1 MASTDCGWCG
11 RLVHL
16 DAVSPLFTVA
26 EAGHMITEAAYQCPN
41 CGRLVI
47 AWEAAGTYH
56 ARSEKDEAQRREWGH
71 SVQFVPGRRDS
82 TSFPD
87 VPDHIAQ
94 AATEAT
100 LCLSVSAF
108 RAVGALAR
116 AVIEATAKDKRA
128 EASTLSDRI
137 NALAEAGHV
146 RKHTQE
152 QAHEVRHFGNGMAHG
167 DFTDPLSREDAEEI
181 VTLMAEI
188 LDEVYQ
194 SPARLKHVKAAREA
208 KRNAKQGGQP
218 GAQAGADEALS
229 I

>member
-1 MASTDCGWCG
+1 VPEGG
-11 RLVHL
+11 RMV
-16 DAVSPLFTVA
+16 
-26 EAGHMITEAAYQCPN
+26 TEAAYQCPN
-41 CGRLVI
+41 CERLVI
-47 AWEAAGTYH
+47 AWEVAGTYR
-56 ARSEKDEAQRREWGH
+56 ARSEKDEAQKREWSH
-71 SVQFVPGRRDS
+71 SVRFVPGRRDS
-82 TSFPD
+82 KTFPD

-100 LCLSVSAF
+100 LCLSVGAF

-116 AVIEATAKDKRA
+116 AVIEATAKDKSA
-128 EASTLSDRI
+128 DGNTLYDRI

-146 RKHTQE
+146 RKHTKE

-167 DFTDPLSREDAEEI
+167 DFTDPLSKEDATEI

-194 SPARLKHVKAAREA
+194 SPARLEQVKAAREA
-208 KRNAKQGGQP
+208 KRTSEQGGQ
-218 GAQAGADEALS
+218 AGTAGVVS